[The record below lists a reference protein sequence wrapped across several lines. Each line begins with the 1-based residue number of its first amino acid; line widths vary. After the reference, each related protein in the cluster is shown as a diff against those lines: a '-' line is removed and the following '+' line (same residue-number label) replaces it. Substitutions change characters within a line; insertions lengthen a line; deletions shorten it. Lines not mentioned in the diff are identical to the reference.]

1 TSTNHKKWGRSLGK
15 FANTDESGGMVDAG
29 QIFTGSNL
37 LVAEPSHHLEGGTKS
52 APALNTLKLLGTA
65 PAYVYRWG
73 IHPYIVQPVVAFEH
87 KPCLPVLSH
96 QRSRFLIALVES
108 GCP

>member
-1 TSTNHKKWGRSLGK
+1 INVLNNNFYHYS
-15 FANTDESGGMVDAG
+15 
-29 QIFTGSNL
+29 IFYCTT
-37 LVAEPSHHLEGGTKS
+37 VTHHLEGGTKS

-65 PAYVYRWG
+65 PAYVYRWC

-96 QRSRFLIALVES
+96 QRSRFLIAPVES
-108 GCP
+108 GCPSHPVPLSGAQAVHKTRYDF